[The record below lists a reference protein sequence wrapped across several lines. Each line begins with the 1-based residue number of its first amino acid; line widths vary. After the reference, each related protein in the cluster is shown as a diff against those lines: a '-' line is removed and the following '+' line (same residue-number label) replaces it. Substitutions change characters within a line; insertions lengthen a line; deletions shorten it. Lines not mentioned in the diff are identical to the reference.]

1 MSARGRPVKGRYEVI
16 CTARAG
22 PVRAKRSIRVK
33 CERSGAAA
41 PARRPARAPRPA
53 ELDLRSHTEMKR
65 TKHKLKFYTEVVR
78 ADGGSL
84 DEYEFPQVN
93 ITVNNF
99 GSFETK
105 YG

>member
-1 MSARGRPVKGRYEVI
+1 MSARGRPVRGRYEVI

-41 PARRPARAPRPA
+41 PARRQARAPRPA
-53 ELDLRSHTEMKR
+53 DLELESHTVLKR
-65 TKHKLKFYTEVVR
+65 TKRKLKLYTEVVR

-84 DEYEFPQVN
+84 DDYEFPQIN
-93 ITVNNF
+93 FQLNNY
-99 GSFETK
+99 GSFDST